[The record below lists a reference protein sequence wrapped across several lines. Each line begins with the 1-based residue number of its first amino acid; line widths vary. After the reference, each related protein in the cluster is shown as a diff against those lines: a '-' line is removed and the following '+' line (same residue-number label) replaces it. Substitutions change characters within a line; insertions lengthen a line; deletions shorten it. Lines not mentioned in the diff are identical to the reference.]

1 MQGYNNNMSYGN
13 GNGYQWPISN
23 VNNNNIAVQKEKDGN
38 KLSRNQKRKIKK
50 KMLQQQYEEE
60 KKKIGKWVD
69 LQRKDLVQDIKKI

>member
-50 KMLQQQYEEE
+50 KMLQ
-60 KKKIGKWVD
+60 
-69 LQRKDLVQDIKKI
+69 